1 MDSKEHS
8 FSRNIARYIGRLEK
22 LRRQFLN
29 NRLKAY
35 KLKGSMFLM
44 LLFLDK
50 NPGSSQDSLV
60 DFIGID
66 KSGIARK
73 CSKMDDLGYITR
85 EQDENNRRQYNLFLT
100 DAGRRLLPAIR
111 ELLSEWS
118 DGITAG
124 MDIREKKELI
134 RLLEMMV
141 NNTVG
146 KFQ

>member
-1 MDSKEHS
+1 MNGTEHS

-22 LRRQFLN
+22 FRRQFLN
-29 NRLKAY
+29 NRLQAY

-44 LLFLDK
+44 LLYLDK

-60 DFIGID
+60 DFVGID

-73 CSKMDDLGYITR
+73 CRKMDDLGYISR
-85 EQDENNRRQYNLFLT
+85 EQDEKNRRQYNLYLT
-100 DAGRRLLPAIR
+100 DSGRELIPVIR

-124 MDIREKKELI
+124 MGIREKKELV
-134 RLLEMMV
+134 RLLEIMAD
-141 NNTVG
+141 NAAG
-146 KFQ
+146 KYR

>member
-1 MDSKEHS
+1 MDGKEHT

-73 CSKMDDLGYITR
+73 CRKMDDLGYITR
-85 EQDENNRRQYNLFLT
+85 EQDEKNRRQYNLFLT
-100 DAGRRLLPAIR
+100 DSGRELLPVIR

-118 DGITAG
+118 DGITDG

-141 NNTVG
+141 NNAVE
-146 KFQ
+146 KHQ

>member
-1 MDSKEHS
+1 MDSKEHT

-73 CSKMDDLGYITR
+73 CRKMDDLGYITR

-100 DAGRRLLPAIR
+100 DAGRELLPVIR

-118 DGITAG
+118 DGITDG

-141 NNTVG
+141 DNAVR
-146 KFQ
+146 KYQ